1 MYYFCHRLFL
11 SSSRHLSPPVNFNS
25 DFPPQYYKF
34 SETFFLQQSDPPVAI
49 SPPKFLSKLS
59 FFGVQAQ
66 KVRNCSISELNP
78 DF

>member
-11 SSSRHLSPPVNFNS
+11 SSSRHFNS
-25 DFPPQYYKF
+25 DFPPQYYKGLKKYF
-34 SETFFLQQSDPPVAI
+34 LRRFFLQQSDPPVAI